1 MTLWAP
7 LLPEVPIC
15 PCEHCTAAKEAKS
28 ARKPRGYH
36 WEGSPR
42 SIHTIDLAW
51 GIRRSRGRSHGRRHG
66 RPHGH
71 SQGQS
76 TKTPRD
82 APPAMAATSPS
93 GWRSRT
99 RGEVIWKRDTAM
111 QRAAALAGWGVQG
124 TGGGLWAA
132 AGWGVLVA
140 LSLSHHLS
148 HVDEETPR
156 EAPSFFLN
164 KFMEKK
170 D

>member
-42 SIHTIDLAW
+42 SAHTIDLAW

-93 GWRSRT
+93 GWRSKT
-99 RGEVIWKRDTAM
+99 REEVIWKRGGAM
-111 QRAAALAGWGVQG
+111 QRAAALSGWGVQG
-124 TGGGLWAA
+124 TGYPTGGGGCGLLL
-132 AGWGVLVA
+132 AGACWL
-140 LSLSHHLS
+140 LSRSHTTSL
-148 HVDEETPR
+148 
-156 EAPSFFLN
+156 
-164 KFMEKK
+164 M
-170 D
+170 

>member
-99 RGEVIWKRDTAM
+99 RGEVIWKRDT
-111 QRAAALAGWGVQG
+111 QRCRGRLHWRAGVCRARGGDCGLLLAGACW
-124 TGGGLWAA
+124 L
-132 AGWGVLVA
+132 
-140 LSLSHHLS
+140 LSLSPTTS
-148 HVDEETPR
+148 P
-156 EAPSFFLN
+156 
-164 KFMEKK
+164 M
-170 D
+170 